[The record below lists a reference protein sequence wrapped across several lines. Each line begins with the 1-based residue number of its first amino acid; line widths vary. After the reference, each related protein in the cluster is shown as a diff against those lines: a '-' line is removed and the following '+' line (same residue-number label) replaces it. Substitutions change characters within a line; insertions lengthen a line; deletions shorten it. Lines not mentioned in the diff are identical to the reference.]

1 MKLYF
6 GRFYCIVFL
15 LFLQFDSIILQ
26 KDFISNINSPDKK
39 YGYGF
44 RVIYEMNVGSFTN
57 EGTFASAGKKLT
69 ELKSLGIDVIWL
81 MPIYK
86 RGGGINS
93 PYAAAAFKTPNPSYG
108 TIGDLKNFV
117 SQAHKL
123 NMEVWLDWV
132 PNHTANNHPWLNLHP
147 DYYAKDLH
155 PFYGDVSQLTYENN
169 NLRNAMTDILK
180 YYVDQADIDGY
191 RCDFVSSP
199 YIPNDYWTKTIPE
212 LKNYKSGKSFF
223 FLGEADF
230 TDAARLFGT
239 GFDYDYAWWFQETAL
254 WKTVG
259 SGNNAGILK
268 KVCDQLFTD
277 SRYYNIDRM
286 VYLTNHDVN
295 FNHNVKLS
303 DMYGQ
308 NKYVFTVIIFTLYGM
323 PLVYNGQENGGEEIL
338 NYFTDS
344 KINWNN
350 RDNKMYNTIRTL
362 TALKHSV
369 KAFKDGKTKEERGSI
384 TWVKYDNNIVAYI
397 RKNGNSQA
405 LVVLNLGPK
414 VDVTLNGVPQ
424 GKYTQWIDSKTIA
437 NGVSQKSVEF
447 SSNPTISLGKNGYA
461 VYVEN

>member
-1 MKLYF
+1 MKLNME
-6 GRFYCIVFL
+6 RFYFIVFL

-39 YGYGF
+39 YGYGY

-57 EGTFASAGKKLT
+57 EGTFASAGKKLS

-93 PYAAAAFKTPNPSYG
+93 PYAAAALKTPNPSYG

-155 PFYGDVSQLTYENN
+155 PFYGDVSQLNYENN

-212 LKNYKSGKSFF
+212 LKNYKNGKSFF
-223 FLGEADF
+223 FLGEGDF
-230 TDAARLFGT
+230 SDVTRLFET

-259 SGNNAGILK
+259 SGNNAEILK
-268 KVCDQLFTD
+268 KVCDQLTND
-277 SRYYNIDRM
+277 SRYSNLDRM
-286 VYLTNHDVN
+286 LYLTNHDVN

-303 DMYGQ
+303 DMYGE
-308 NKYVFTVIIFTLYGM
+308 NRHTFTVLIFTLYGM
-323 PLVYNGQENGGEEIL
+323 PLVYNGQEIGGEEIL

-369 KAFKDGKTKEERGSI
+369 EAFKDGKTKEERGSI
-384 TWVKYDNNIVAYI
+384 TWVKSDNNIAAYI

-414 VDVTLNGVPQ
+414 VDVTLNGVPE
-424 GKYTQWIDSKTIA
+424 GKYTQWIDSNTIA
-437 NGVSQKSVEF
+437 NGVSQKNVEL
-447 SSNPTISLGKNGYA
+447 SSNPTINLEKNGYA
-461 VYVEN
+461 VYVKN